1 MDAEPERAGILII
14 RAWVEAGEQDVRARI
29 IYSLDASSDEQVTR
43 SAAGVGSIGAIVRE
57 WLNLLVDSA

>member
-1 MDAEPERAGILII
+1 MDAEPERAGILIV
-14 RAWVEAGEQDVRARI
+14 RAWVEEGEHDVRARI

-43 SAAGVGSIGAIVRE
+43 SAAGIGSIEAIVRE

>member
-1 MDAEPERAGILII
+1 MDAEPERAGILIV
-14 RAWVEAGEQDVRARI
+14 RAWVEEGDDVRARI

-43 SAAGVGSIGAIVRE
+43 SAAGVGSIEAIVRE

>member
-1 MDAEPERAGILII
+1 MDAEPERAGILIV
-14 RAWVEAGEQDVRARI
+14 RAWVEEGEDDVRARI

-43 SAAGVGSIGAIVRE
+43 SAAGVGAVEAIVRD

>member
-1 MDAEPERAGILII
+1 
-14 RAWVEAGEQDVRARI
+14 VEEGEHDVRARI

-43 SAAGVGSIGAIVRE
+43 SAAGVGSIEAIVRE